1 MLECLTE
8 WFLRERNIVLSK
20 ALYSVINFLVRS
32 LEWMEWPRGLESREN
47 GNKSSGLLSSDG
59 QAVKCLSCMDRDS
72 RKQPGFSA
80 DGC

>member
-1 MLECLTE
+1 
-8 WFLRERNIVLSK
+8 
-20 ALYSVINFLVRS
+20 
-32 LEWMEWPRGLESREN
+32 MEWPRGLESREN